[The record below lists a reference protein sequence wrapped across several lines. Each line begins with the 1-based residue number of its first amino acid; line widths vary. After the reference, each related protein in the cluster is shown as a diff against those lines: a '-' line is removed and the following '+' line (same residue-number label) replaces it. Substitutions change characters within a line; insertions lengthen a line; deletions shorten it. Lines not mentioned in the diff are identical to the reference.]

1 MRRQGWREKVPRALS
16 LSSCRVGGNRIQN
29 RENEILSPDLL
40 SVNKQVTVVV
50 VPFAS
55 SSDAKAE
62 KGREGRRK
70 SPTTLLSSL
79 PSPPPF
85 LSVSPPL
92 SSLIFPSLC
101 SEAQFTSKGGRGKE
115 ESDDFFFF
123 VPRCDSLCSR
133 EYDAFSALCRFTNY
147 LYHCCPIKYGTSTN
161 LQVNKKSCNIDT
173 FSITT

>member
-1 MRRQGWREKVPRALS
+1 MGMCVGRVGERKSPELS
-16 LSSCRVGGNRIQN
+16 LSLAAASAETRIQN

-101 SEAQFTSKGGRGKE
+101 SEAQFTSKGGGR
-115 ESDDFFFF
+115 
-123 VPRCDSLCSR
+123 
-133 EYDAFSALCRFTNY
+133 
-147 LYHCCPIKYGTSTN
+147 
-161 LQVNKKSCNIDT
+161 
-173 FSITT
+173 

>member
-101 SEAQFTSKGGRGKE
+101 SEAQFTSRGGEVKKKAMISFSLSRDVTLFAQ
-115 ESDDFFFF
+115 ESTMLSRLF
-123 VPRCDSLCSR
+123 VVL
-133 EYDAFSALCRFTNY
+133 
-147 LYHCCPIKYGTSTN
+147 PITCIIAA
-161 LQVNKKSCNIDT
+161 Q
-173 FSITT
+173 